1 MQDNQELI
9 MKKQLELIDIVEKAM
24 RDYLEDSDLMSN
36 ETAQILIDV
45 SANVLIKSVFRA
57 ILQPEHRIA
66 YLNQVFNTVIRQ
78 MESIN
83 TSDMLMGEFPHYEQH

>member
-9 MKKQLELIDIVEKAM
+9 MKKQLELIEIVEKAM
-24 RDYLEDSDLMSN
+24 QDYLQGENMMSN

-66 YLNQVFNTVIRQ
+66 YLNQVFNTVVRQ
-78 MESIN
+78 MEAIN
-83 TSDMLMGEFPHYEQH
+83 TSDMLMGELPHYEH